1 MKQIKLALKMLR
13 ENQPENTKMP
23 NLNIT
28 LKEYLLSLGI
38 KVNLIMKIYLKKVI
52 NYE

>member
-38 KVNLIMKIYLKKVI
+38 KSASYYENLFKKGK
-52 NYE
+52 